1 MSRPP
6 RPGLVALAAVVAA
19 SLLAGQDCGKPSDEA
34 VLRSLLKESVARAE
48 RKDARGLMELFAP
61 DYRDFQGRDAAGTL
75 ELVKDYL
82 DHYRGVVIHL
92 LGVRI
97 GGIDPQGTAS
107 VECDLSLSHG
117 AAEVLRKLI
126 RYTGEY
132 YRFKVDLRKTGPGV
146 WRFTYAE
153 WESIGLAGLFP
164 ESLDL
169 LKKLFPDL

>member
-1 MSRPP
+1 
-6 RPGLVALAAVVAA
+6 
-19 SLLAGQDCGKPSDEA
+19 
-34 VLRSLLKESVARAE
+34 
-48 RKDARGLMELFAP
+48 MELFAP

-75 ELVKDYL
+75 DLVTDYL

-92 LGVRI
+92 LGVRT
-97 GGIDPQGTAS
+97 GGIDPRGTAS
-107 VECDLSLSHG
+107 VECDVSLSPG

-132 YRFKVDLRKTGPGV
+132 YRFKVDLRKTGPGA

-153 WESIGLAGLFP
+153 WESLGLAELFP

-169 LKKLFPDL
+169 LKELFPGL